1 MKKKSLITV
10 LMILFTLVYTE
21 VFANSNISLNNGKEY
36 TGKGFVFTDKL
47 KIRNAPNLQSEKT
60 GILEFGDVITYY
72 EVTGSGEYKDGIL
85 DKWVKISSTENQ
97 WVNYFYVIPFEVP
110 LDFPCMENIIK
121 NNDSAMNVHDEL
133 PNRIFIED
141 IVTKNSKK
149 YFKFSISD
157 DSYYHKDDYKFEK
170 EVAYVIKNIH
180 PASYKNALQ
189 RGAGGKMYRTIEDG
203 YIDMTTE
210 NYVAFLPE
218 GAVYDP
224 GKNMYIVSGGGTAKT
239 VEDLDTLVV
248 LDNPSFRKFLL
259 CDYIVSKVHRVAK
272 ITDEKTVLDY
282 GVKVGMSVKD
292 LYEIIGKP
300 VFSDN
305 NLLDYF
311 GDDRNAT
318 MELKFKV
325 KDGKITEI
333 NFEFYK

>member
-1 MKKKSLITV
+1 MKKKLLITV
-10 LMILFTLVYTE
+10 LMILFTMVSTE
-21 VFANSNISLNNGKEY
+21 VFADSNISLNNGKGY

-60 GILEFGDVITYY
+60 GSLEFGDVISFY
-72 EVTGSGEYKDGIL
+72 EVAGSGEYKNGIL

-97 WVNYFYVIPFEVP
+97 WVNYFYVIPFDVP
-110 LDFPCMENIIK
+110 VDLPCLENIIK
-121 NNDSAMNVHDEL
+121 NNETAMNVRDEL

-141 IVTKNSKK
+141 IVSKGSKK

-180 PASYKNALQ
+180 PDSYKNALQ
-189 RGAGGKMYRTIEDG
+189 RGAGD
-203 YIDMTTE
+203 
-210 NYVAFLPE
+210 
-218 GAVYDP
+218 
-224 GKNMYIVSGGGTAKT
+224 TAKT
-239 VEDLDTLVV
+239 VEDMDTLVI

-259 CDYIVSKVHRVAK
+259 CDYIWSKISRVAK
-272 ITDEKTVLDY
+272 ITDEKILLDY
-282 GVKVGMSVKD
+282 GVKVGMPVKD

-300 VFSDN
+300 VYTDN

-311 GDDRNAT
+311 GNDQNAT

-325 KDGKITEI
+325 KDGKIIEI

>member
-1 MKKKSLITV
+1 MKKKSVITV
-10 LMILFTLVYTE
+10 LMILFTMVSTE
-21 VFANSNISLNNGKEY
+21 VFADSNISLNNGKGY

-60 GILEFGDVITYY
+60 DSLEFGDVISFY
-72 EVTGSGEYKDGIL
+72 EVAGSGEYKDGIL

-97 WVNYFYVIPFEVP
+97 WVNYFYVIPFDVP
-110 LDFPCMENIIK
+110 VDLPCLENIIK
-121 NNDSAMNVHDEL
+121 NNENAMNVRDEL

-141 IVTKNSKK
+141 IVSKGSKK

-180 PASYKNALQ
+180 PDSYKNALQ

-203 YIDMTTE
+203 YIDMTTRE
-210 NYVAFLPE
+210 FAAFLPD

-224 GKNMYIVSGGGTAKT
+224 EQGMYIVGGGSTAKT
-239 VEDLDTLVV
+239 VEDMDTLVI

-259 CDYIVSKVHRVAK
+259 CDYIWSKISRVAK
-272 ITDEKTVLDY
+272 ITDEKILLDY
-282 GVKVGMSVKD
+282 GVKVGMPVKD

-300 VFSDN
+300 VYTDN
-305 NLLDYF
+305 DLLDYF
-311 GDDRNAT
+311 GNDKNAT

-325 KDGKITEI
+325 KDAKIIEI